1 LSWRWQFLQSADESL
16 SDEVTGRVAN
26 PLAAAQGAAAG
37 DGPSA
42 DRRRLSAAASG
53 RREREAAAGRGQS
66 LKRRSARDADA
77 MGGNPSG
84 GLRLGERVG
93 DL

>member
-1 LSWRWQFLQSADESL
+1 
-16 SDEVTGRVAN
+16 
-26 PLAAAQGAAAG
+26 
-37 DGPSA
+37 
-42 DRRRLSAAASG
+42 
-53 RREREAAAGRGQS
+53 